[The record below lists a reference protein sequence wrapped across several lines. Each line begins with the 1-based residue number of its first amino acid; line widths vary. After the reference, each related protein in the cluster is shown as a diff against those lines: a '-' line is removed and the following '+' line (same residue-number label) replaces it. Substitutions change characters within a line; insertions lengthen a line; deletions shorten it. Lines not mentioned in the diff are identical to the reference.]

1 MPPVLFCREKAL
13 PLHLIILT
21 DTFNMKHASFLLFLL
36 TSFLGLVACSKSAAP
51 TLMNY
56 EQFLVRADS
65 LAQSGVTDSTIT
77 VRLLSDLHN
86 EYTQVKE
93 HSGGSL
99 VRIKP
104 ADKRKQFMWGTFT
117 ALMIGLNVW
126 LSIKDIQFSKDRK
139 HRRYL
144 VNLSENEQRL
154 RNNEREC
161 EELEACLNEMA
172 LTDEE
177 REEVRQSLVNLT
189 DRNVFLRGENDSLRI
204 RLKEYEKRPLPR
216 EVELLEAQ
224 NERICLL
231 DKQVQTLTSALIDRD
246 DVVERLRRQPKFLSD
261 KDWEHLIQLA
271 NRVYNDF
278 TNRLA
283 TRFPSLTAADLQLC
297 LLIRLHFTNAQ
308 VATLIAVSPASV
320 SQQKFRL
327 KKRLMQEEET
337 LFKEG
342 ETLDTVVG
350 RY

>member
-1 MPPVLFCREKAL
+1 
-13 PLHLIILT
+13 
-21 DTFNMKHASFLLFLL
+21 MKHASLLLLL
-36 TSFLGLVACSKSAAP
+36 TFLFGLTACSKPADP

-56 EQFLVRADS
+56 EQSLVRADS
-65 LAQSGVTDSTIT
+65 LVQSGATDSARI
-77 VRLLSDLHN
+77 VRLLSGLHR
-86 EYTQVKE
+86 EYNQVKE

-104 ADKRKQFMWGTFT
+104 ADKRKQYLWGAFT

-154 RNNEREC
+154 RNNEQEKNELQEC
-161 EELEACLNEMA
+161 LKEMS

-177 REEVRQSLVNLT
+177 REEVQRSLMNLMEHG
-189 DRNVFLRGENDSLRI
+189 NHLCEENASLRA
-204 RLKEYEKRPLPR
+204 RLKDYENRPVPR
-216 EVELLEAQ
+216 EAELLKER
-224 NERICLL
+224 NERISLL
-231 DKQVQTLTSALIDRD
+231 DSQVQALTSTLIDRD

-261 KDWEHLIQLA
+261 KDWEHLVQLA

-327 KKRLMQEEET
+327 KKRLMQEEEI
-337 LFKEG
+337 LFKDG
-342 ETLDTVVG
+342 ETVDGFVWG
-350 RY
+350 Y

>member
-1 MPPVLFCREKAL
+1 MPPVLFCREKVL

-21 DTFNMKHASFLLFLL
+21 DTFKMKHASLPLLL
-36 TSFLGLVACSKSAAP
+36 TFLFGLTACSKPADP

-56 EQFLVRADS
+56 EQSLARADS
-65 LAQSGVTDSTIT
+65 LVQSGAADSARIA
-77 VRLLSDLHN
+77 RFLSGLHSEYN
-86 EYTQVKE
+86 EVKE

-104 ADKRKQFMWGTFT
+104 ADKRKQYLWGTFT

-154 RNNEREC
+154 RNNERER

-177 REEVRQSLVNLT
+177 REEVEESLLNLT
-189 DRNVFLRGENDSLRI
+189 DRNVLLRGENDSLRI

-216 EVELLEAQ
+216 EAELLEKQ

-231 DKQVQTLTSALIDRD
+231 DKQVQTLTSTLIDRD

-261 KDWEHLIQLA
+261 KDWEHLTQLA
-271 NRVYNDF
+271 NRVYSDF

-297 LLIRLHFTNAQ
+297 LLIRLRFTNAQ

-337 LFKEG
+337 LFKDG
-342 ETLDTVVG
+342 ETVDGFVWG
-350 RY
+350 Y

>member
-1 MPPVLFCREKAL
+1 MPPVLFCREKVL
-13 PLHLIILT
+13 PLHLIILI
-21 DTFNMKHASFLLFLL
+21 DTFKMKHASLLLLL
-36 TSFLGLVACSKSAAP
+36 TFLFGLTACSKPADP

-56 EQFLVRADS
+56 EQSLARADS
-65 LAQSGVTDSTIT
+65 LVQSGAA
-77 VRLLSDLHN
+77 
-86 EYTQVKE
+86 VKE

-104 ADKRKQFMWGTFT
+104 ADKRKQYLWGAFT

-154 RNNEREC
+154 RNNERER

-177 REEVRQSLVNLT
+177 RKEVEESLLNLT
-189 DRNVFLRGENDSLRI
+189 DRNVFLRGENNSLRI
-204 RLKEYEKRPLPR
+204 RLKEYEKCPLPR
-216 EVELLEAQ
+216 EAELLEKQ

-231 DKQVQTLTSALIDRD
+231 DKQVQTLTSTLIDRD

-261 KDWEHLIQLA
+261 KDWEHLTQLA
-271 NRVYNDF
+271 NRVYSDF

-297 LLIRLHFTNAQ
+297 LLIRLRFTNAQ

-337 LFKEG
+337 LFKDG
-342 ETLDTVVG
+342 ETVDGFVWG
-350 RY
+350 Y

>member
-1 MPPVLFCREKAL
+1 
-13 PLHLIILT
+13 
-21 DTFNMKHASFLLFLL
+21 MKHASLLFLL
-36 TSFLGLVACSKSAAP
+36 TFLFGLTACSKPADP

-56 EQFLVRADS
+56 EQSLVRADS
-65 LAQSGVTDSTIT
+65 LVQSGATDSARI
-77 VRLLSDLHN
+77 VRLLSGLHR
-86 EYTQVKE
+86 EYNQVKE

-104 ADKRKQFMWGTFT
+104 ADKRKQYLWGAFT

-154 RNNEREC
+154 RNNEQEKNELQEC
-161 EELEACLNEMA
+161 LKEMS

-177 REEVRQSLVNLT
+177 REEVQRSLMNLMEHG
-189 DRNVFLRGENDSLRI
+189 NHLCEENASLRA
-204 RLKEYEKRPLPR
+204 RLKDYENRPVPR
-216 EVELLEAQ
+216 EAELLKER
-224 NERICLL
+224 NERISLL
-231 DKQVQTLTSALIDRD
+231 DSQVQALTSTLIDRD

-261 KDWEHLIQLA
+261 KDWEHLTQLA
-271 NRVYNDF
+271 NRVYSDF

-297 LLIRLHFTNAQ
+297 LLIRLRFTNAQ

-337 LFKEG
+337 LFKDG
-342 ETLDTVVG
+342 ETVDGFVWG
-350 RY
+350 Y

>member
-1 MPPVLFCREKAL
+1 
-13 PLHLIILT
+13 
-21 DTFNMKHASFLLFLL
+21 MKHASLLLFLL
-36 TSFLGLVACSKSAAP
+36 TSFLGLTACSKSAAP

-154 RNNEREC
+154 RNNEQEKNELQEC
-161 EELEACLNEMA
+161 LKEMS

-177 REEVRQSLVNLT
+177 REEVQRSLMNLMEYG
-189 DRNVFLRGENDSLRI
+189 NHLCEENASLRV
-204 RLKEYEKRPLPR
+204 RLKDYENRPVPR
-216 EVELLEAQ
+216 EAELLKER
-224 NERICLL
+224 NERISLL
-231 DKQVQTLTSALIDRD
+231 DSQVQALTSTLIDRD

-261 KDWEHLIQLA
+261 KDWEHLSQLA
-271 NRVYNDF
+271 DRVYDGF
-278 TNRLA
+278 TRRL
-283 TRFPSLTAADLQLC
+283 TERFPSLTPADLQLC
-297 LLIRLHFTNAQ
+297 LLMRLRFTNAQ

-327 KKRLMQEEET
+327 KKRLAQEDGE
-337 LFKEG
+337 LFKNG
-342 ETLDTVVG
+342 ETVDAVIG
-350 RY
+350 GC

>member
-1 MPPVLFCREKAL
+1 MPPVLFCREKVL

-21 DTFNMKHASFLLFLL
+21 DTFKMKHASLPLLL
-36 TSFLGLVACSKSAAP
+36 TFLFGLTACSKPADP

-56 EQFLVRADS
+56 EQSLARADS
-65 LAQSGVTDSTIT
+65 LVQSGAADSARIA
-77 VRLLSDLHN
+77 RLLSGLHS
-86 EYTQVKE
+86 EYNQVKE

-104 ADKRKQFMWGTFT
+104 ADKRKQYLWGTFT

-154 RNNEREC
+154 RNNERER

-177 REEVRQSLVNLT
+177 REEVEESLLNLT
-189 DRNVFLRGENDSLRI
+189 DRNVLLRGENDSLRI

-216 EVELLEAQ
+216 EAELLEKQ

-231 DKQVQTLTSALIDRD
+231 DKQVQTLTSTLIDRD

-261 KDWEHLIQLA
+261 KDWEHLTQLA
-271 NRVYNDF
+271 NRVYSDF

-283 TRFPSLTAADLQLC
+283 TRFPSLTAADLQLYAFRAC
-297 LLIRLHFTNAQ
+297 PNGEMDRPSAQRREIPRKVLSLPDEPDKNGENIRFA
-308 VATLIAVSPASV
+308 
-320 SQQKFRL
+320 K
-327 KKRLMQEEET
+327 
-337 LFKEG
+337 G
-342 ETLDTVVG
+342 
-350 RY
+350 

>member
-126 LSIKDIQFSKDRK
+126 LSI
-139 HRRYL
+139 
-144 VNLSENEQRL
+144 NEQRL
-154 RNNEREC
+154 RNNEQEKNELQEC
-161 EELEACLNEMA
+161 LKEMS

-177 REEVRQSLVNLT
+177 REEVQRSLMNLMEHG
-189 DRNVFLRGENDSLRI
+189 NHLCEENTSLRA
-204 RLKEYEKRPLPR
+204 RLKDYENRPVPR
-216 EVELLEAQ
+216 EAELLKER
-224 NERICLL
+224 NERISLL
-231 DKQVQTLTSALIDRD
+231 DSQVQALTSTLIDRD
-246 DVVERLRRQPKFLSD
+246 DVVERLRRQAKFLSD
-261 KDWEHLIQLA
+261 KDWEYLSQLA
-271 NRVYNDF
+271 DRVYDGF
-278 TNRLA
+278 TRRL
-283 TRFPSLTAADLQLC
+283 TERFPSLTPADLQLC
-297 LLIRLHFTNAQ
+297 LLMRLRFMNVQ

-327 KKRLMQEEET
+327 KKRLMQEDGE
-337 LFKEG
+337 LFKNG
-342 ETLDTVVG
+342 ETVDAVIG
-350 RY
+350 GC

>member
-1 MPPVLFCREKAL
+1 M
-13 PLHLIILT
+13 
-21 DTFNMKHASFLLFLL
+21 
-36 TSFLGLVACSKSAAP
+36 
-51 TLMNY
+51 
-56 EQFLVRADS
+56 
-65 LAQSGVTDSTIT
+65 
-77 VRLLSDLHN
+77 
-86 EYTQVKE
+86 KE

-104 ADKRKQFMWGTFT
+104 ADKRKQYLWGAFT

-154 RNNEREC
+154 RNNEQEKNELQEC
-161 EELEACLNEMA
+161 LKEMS

-177 REEVRQSLVNLT
+177 REEVQRSLMNLMEHG
-189 DRNVFLRGENDSLRI
+189 NHLCEENASLRA
-204 RLKEYEKRPLPR
+204 RLKDYENRPVPR
-216 EVELLEAQ
+216 EAELLKER
-224 NERICLL
+224 NERISLL
-231 DKQVQTLTSALIDRD
+231 DSQVQALTSTLIDRD

-261 KDWEHLIQLA
+261 KDWEHLVQLA

-337 LFKEG
+337 LINN
-342 ETLDTVVG
+342 LAV
-350 RY
+350 

>member
-1 MPPVLFCREKAL
+1 MPPVLFCREKVL

-21 DTFNMKHASFLLFLL
+21 DTFKMKHASLPLLL
-36 TSFLGLVACSKSAAP
+36 TFLFGLTACSKPADP

-56 EQFLVRADS
+56 EQSLARADS
-65 LAQSGVTDSTIT
+65 LVQSGAADSARIA
-77 VRLLSDLHN
+77 RLLSGLHR
-86 EYTQVKE
+86 EYNQVKE

-104 ADKRKQFMWGTFT
+104 ADKRKQYLWGAFT

-154 RNNEREC
+154 RNNEQEKNELQEC
-161 EELEACLNEMA
+161 LKEMS

-177 REEVRQSLVNLT
+177 REEVQRSLMNLMEHG
-189 DRNVFLRGENDSLRI
+189 NHLCEENASLRA
-204 RLKEYEKRPLPR
+204 RLKDYENRPVPR
-216 EVELLEAQ
+216 EAELLKER
-224 NERICLL
+224 NERISLL
-231 DKQVQTLTSALIDRD
+231 DSQVQALTSTLIDR
-246 DVVERLRRQPKFLSD
+246 ERLRRQPKFLSD
-261 KDWEHLIQLA
+261 KDWEHLVQLA

-337 LFKEG
+337 LFKDG
-342 ETLDTVVG
+342 ETVDGFVWG
-350 RY
+350 Y